1 MGRSTMTNNQ
11 EHASHV
17 ADSLL
22 QIEIALRSMDAWQEQ
37 PMPPE
42 AFESTQPFCL
52 DTMNFTQWL
61 QFVFVAR
68 MKLLLETGQAL
79 PSVSGIAP
87 MAEEYYR
94 GQSESG
100 ANLIQALARMD
111 SLLSGE

>member
-1 MGRSTMTNNQ
+1 MTESQ
-11 EHASHV
+11 VHASNV

-22 QIEIALRSMDAWQEQ
+22 QIEVELRGLGAWQEE
-37 PMPPE
+37 PLPVE

-52 DTMNFTQWL
+52 DTMSFTQWL

-68 MKLLLETGQAL
+68 MKLLLEAGQPL

-87 MAEEYYR
+87 MAEEYFR
-94 GQSESG
+94 GRTESG
-100 ANLIQALARMD
+100 AKLIQTLAHMD

>member
-1 MGRSTMTNNQ
+1 MTNNQ

-87 MAEEYYR
+87 MAEEYFR